1 MTSPSEWRPAPAPGV
16 VGRDLEDEYI
26 FLDAAGDRLHVLN
39 GTARDVFLLCDGAR
53 SVERIA
59 AEIVATYD
67 VPPEVAAADVSAVL
81 DELRGLRI
89 VV

>member
-1 MTSPSEWRPAPAPGV
+1 MKTAPEWRPVAAPGL

-39 GTARDVFLLCDGAR
+39 SVARDVFLLCDGAR
-53 SVERIA
+53 SVARIA
-59 AEIVATYD
+59 EEIVATYD
-67 VPPEVAAADVSAVL
+67 VPAEVAAADVSAVL